1 MNEPEQIPDDELPV
15 LGEALAVDLANSH
28 YIGDG
33 EDLDFLAGREH
44 AEAWFA
50 AVELVDGVRV
60 PARLTEETLA
70 ALRRVRDATRA
81 ALLEVADTEQV
92 STPASSAWRRA
103 SEVLHREAKAAPA
116 HLALDL
122 TGDQPAWR
130 IHHSG
135 PAGPALAAALASHC
149 ILFLG
154 GEQVSRVRRC
164 ARPACPMLFVRHHKA
179 RRFCTQEC
187 AHSVR
192 QARYYRRY
200 RHDAPAGPAAVDH

>member
-1 MNEPEQIPDDELPV
+1 MTEPEQIPADELPV
-15 LGEALAVDLANSH
+15 LREALAVDLANSH
-28 YIGDG
+28 YVGDG
-33 EDLDFLAGREH
+33 EDLDFLARRDH

-50 AVELVDGVRV
+50 AIEPVDGVRV
-60 PARLTEETLA
+60 PARLTDETLA

-81 ALLEVADTEQV
+81 ALLEVAHTEQV
-92 STPASSAWRRA
+92 SASSAWHRA
-103 SEVLHREAKAAPA
+103 SEVLHGAAKAAPA

-135 PAGPALAAALASHC
+135 PAGPALVAAIASQC
-149 ILFLG
+149 VLFLG

-179 RRFCTQEC
+179 RRFCSQEC

-200 RHDAPAGPAAVDH
+200 HAPAGPAAAAVEH